1 MEKEIHYG
9 VIYLFEVKPDRTEQ
23 FVKTWKEFTLQ
34 IIEEENSLG
43 SRLHSINA
51 TQYFAYAYWPD
62 KNHFEAAG
70 NNGESLAIQEI
81 RHKQEKNIINVT
93 RIAEGEVIENL
104 IQSDLNKPESV
115 QCLS

>member
-1 MEKEIHYG
+1 MQKENHFG
-9 VIYLFEVKPDRTEQ
+9 VIYLFDVKPDRINQ
-23 FVKTWKEFTLQ
+23 FVKTWKEFTNL

-43 SRLHSINA
+43 SRLHRINA

-70 NNGESLAIQEI
+70 NNGESLAMQEI
-81 RHKQEKNIINVT
+81 RHNQEKNIVKLT

-104 IQSDLNKPESV
+104 IQSDLNKPLSV
-115 QCLS
+115 QCL